1 VQVEW
6 LILADH
12 AEIVGGKLYLM
23 GGGWDRLTVNT
34 DFPLTKPIGLAA
46 AFRVPWN
53 ETNQPQNVEIEIQTE
68 DGGSVG
74 KMGAQFEVG
83 RPPGM
88 KAGQSQRFQLA
99 ANLPLT
105 LAGPGSYV
113 IVARV
118 EGQEAG
124 RVPFNVMAGPMLQA
138 RQQPGNPEH
147 GAGE

>member
-1 VQVEW
+1 VEVEW

-12 AEIVGGKLYLM
+12 AEIIGGKLYLM
-23 GGGWDRLTVNT
+23 GGGWDTLTVNSG
-34 DFPLTKPIGLAA
+34 FPITKPVGLAA

-53 ETNQPQNVEIEIQTE
+53 ETNQPQNVEIEIQTD
-68 DGGSVG
+68 DGDSVG
-74 KMGAQFEVG
+74 KVGAQFEVG

-88 KAGQSQRFQLA
+88 KAGQNQRFQLA

-118 EGQEAG
+118 EGQEAR
-124 RVPFNVMAGPMLQA
+124 RVPFNVTAGPVLQA
-138 RQQPGNPEH
+138 RQQPEH
-147 GAGE
+147 